1 MNPLDALKRAD
12 EALKKQVEEKNR
24 LKNERDRQYI
34 MDAVAQSLPGMM
46 SPLLHQVS
54 ENSRIASDEILSALQ
69 QVKIEQPKVD
79 VNVTTPEAKVTV
91 TNEPIKV
98 PEIST
103 AGIESAI
110 ERGIARAKFPKPEVN
125 VAAPVVNV
133 EAPEAPEPFDGEV
146 TLKGVDKKR
155 PLPVMMMGP
164 DGNPFQM
171 AQSAG
176 GGRGDFYT
184 IKDIQNSTGG
194 SLIDDDGFLRVTG
207 AFSVSSSNTSTQAI
221 DSSGNV
227 YSVANPYPVQVVS
240 GGTAT
245 SAVNLIDSSGVAYSG
260 SNPVPVT
267 GSFTSTPGLQISG
280 AVDSVNVVDAFGSTA
295 VSGVFNADNRLRVSL
310 ETGGSGLTDSEL
322 RASSVPVSQV
332 SGVAFSV
339 SVNDVFGSTGTNIV
353 NPDGRLKVELPTG
366 ASGLTDTE
374 LRATAVP
381 VAQVSGASFSVNVS
395 GAVGTIGVVTINPDG
410 NPTYSSASSGLTDT
424 ELRASHLDVQ
434 QVSGAT
440 DSVNVV
446 STVGLTDTQLRASTL
461 DIKQVSGSVDSVA
474 VIGTVPVSVANTLE
488 VIQVSGASNS
498 VNVLNTVTVSG
509 TVATG
514 GLTNTELRA
523 TTVDVKQVSGSI
535 DSVSV
540 IGTPTVSVTDIF
552 ASVGTDVINPDG
564 RIKVELPTGASGLT
578 DTELRASSVPVSQVS
593 GAGFSTNVTDIFG
606 STITTGVLNGD
617 NRIRVSLETGGS
629 GLTDAELRASHLD
642 VVQMSGTI
650 DSVYVTGVAA
660 SFFAEVTNPDN
671 RLKVELPTG
680 SSGLTD
686 TELRATPVP
695 VSGTVKIQDVNS
707 SVFSAFTSG
716 DYKAFPTVILDG
728 SGAQITS
735 FGGGTQYAEGA
746 SASTYTGTAVM
757 FAEASSDVA
766 KVVSSSDP
774 LPVTLATK
782 LDYTNDTISTLQ
794 LSGAIDSV
802 YITGASGTLASNIV
816 DSSGIA
822 YSGSNPVP
830 MTLAVSNATSTIN
843 ATLVDSAGAY
853 RGTLPVAVVAG
864 SAAIGSVTVN
874 GSTNSVIAVGPTL
887 HGVADIGSAPQ
898 KVGGIVMQA
907 NPTAE
912 VGGDVTNFRADDIG
926 RQITRPMQVRDLIA
940 TAYVSVANGTE
951 TTLLAAG
958 GAGVFHD
965 LIKVVLSN
973 NSTAAVGVNIR
984 AVTGGNIVFHYE
996 IPANGVV
1003 GESLAVPWPQD
1014 ATNNNWT
1021 IDLPDIT
1028 GTTVTASALF
1038 TKEV

>member
-12 EALKKQVEEKNR
+12 EALKKQVEEKQR

-69 QVKIEQPKVD
+69 SVKIEQPKVD
-79 VNVTTPEAKVTV
+79 VKVETPKAEVTV

-98 PEIST
+98 PEIDT
-103 AGIESAI
+103 KGIESAI
-110 ERGIARAKFPKPEVN
+110 ERGIARAKFPKPEVTVN
-125 VAAPVVNV
+125 APVVNV
-133 EAPEAPEPFDGEV
+133 EAPEMPEPFDGEV

-194 SLIDDDGFLRVTG
+194 SIIDNDGYLKVTG
-207 AFSVSSSNTSTQAI
+207 AFSVSA
-221 DSSGNV
+221 
-227 YSVANPYPVQVVS
+227 
-240 GGTAT
+240 
-245 SAVNLIDSSGVAYSG
+245 SG
-260 SNPVPVT
+260 STTISLVNVDGLYYNSDNPLPVT

-310 ETGGSGLTDSEL
+310 ETGGSGLTNSEL
-322 RASSVPVSQV
+322 RATSVPVSQV

-339 SVNDVFGSTGTNIV
+339 SVNDVFGSVGANLI
-353 NPDGRLKVELPTG
+353 NPDNRLKVELPTG

-374 LRATAVP
+374 LRA
-381 VAQVSGASFSVNVS
+381 
-395 GAVGTIGVVTINPDG
+395 
-410 NPTYSSASSGLTDT
+410 
-424 ELRASHLDVQ
+424 SHLDVQ
-434 QVSGAT
+434 QLSGAT

-446 STVGLTDTQLRASTL
+446 STVGLTDTQLRASTI
-461 DIKQVSGSVDSVA
+461 DVKQVSGSVDSVA
-474 VIGTVPVSVANTLE
+474 VIGTVPVSGTFFQATQPVSVANTLE
-488 VIQVSGASNS
+488 VVQVSGASNS

-552 ASVGTDVINPDG
+552 GSIGANVINPDG
-564 RIKVELPTGASGLT
+564 RIKVELPS
-578 DTELRASSVPVSQVS
+578 
-593 GAGFSTNVTDIFG
+593 
-606 STITTGVLNGD
+606 
-617 NRIRVSLETGGS
+617 
-629 GLTDAELRASHLD
+629 
-642 VVQMSGTI
+642 
-650 DSVYVTGVAA
+650 
-660 SFFAEVTNPDN
+660 
-671 RLKVELPTG
+671 G

-686 TELRATPVP
+686 TELRA
-695 VSGTVKIQDVNS
+695 SHLDVQQ
-707 SVFSAFTSG
+707 V
-716 DYKAFPTVILDG
+716 
-728 SGAQITS
+728 
-735 FGGGTQYAEGA
+735 
-746 SASTYTGTAVM
+746 
-757 FAEASSDVA
+757 
-766 KVVSSSDP
+766 
-774 LPVTLATK
+774 
-782 LDYTNDTISTLQ
+782 
-794 LSGAIDSV
+794 SGAIDSV
-802 YITGASGTLASNIV
+802 NVLTMPAVVVTSITNTIAANVV
-816 DSSGIA
+816 DSSGVA

-874 GSTNSVIAVGPTL
+874 GSTNSVIAVGATL
-887 HGVADIGSAPQ
+887 HGVTDIGSAPQ

-926 RQITRPMQVRDLIA
+926 RQLVRPMQVRDLIA

-973 NSTAAVGVNIR
+973 NSTAAVGVDIR
-984 AVTGGNIVFHYE
+984 CTTAGNIVFHYE

>member
-69 QVKIEQPKVD
+69 SVKIEQPKVD

-194 SLIDDDGFLRVTG
+194 SLIDNDGYLKVTG
-207 AFSVSSSNTSTQAI
+207 AFSVSA
-221 DSSGNV
+221 
-227 YSVANPYPVQVVS
+227 
-240 GGTAT
+240 
-245 SAVNLIDSSGVAYSG
+245 SG
-260 SNPVPVT
+260 STTISLVNVDGLYYNSDNPLPVT

-322 RASSVPVSQV
+322 RATSVPVS
-332 SGVAFSV
+332 
-339 SVNDVFGSTGTNIV
+339 
-353 NPDGRLKVELPTG
+353 
-366 ASGLTDTE
+366 
-374 LRATAVP
+374 
-381 VAQVSGASFSVNVS
+381 
-395 GAVGTIGVVTINPDG
+395 
-410 NPTYSSASSGLTDT
+410 
-424 ELRASHLDVQ
+424 
-434 QVSGAT
+434 
-440 DSVNVV
+440 
-446 STVGLTDTQLRASTL
+446 
-461 DIKQVSGSVDSVA
+461 QVSGSVDSVA
-474 VIGTVPVSVANTLE
+474 VIGTVPVSGTFFQATQPVSVANTLE
-488 VIQVSGASNS
+488 VVQVSGASNS

-552 ASVGTDVINPDG
+552 ASVGTNVINPDG
-564 RIKVELPTGASGLT
+564 RIKVELPS
-578 DTELRASSVPVSQVS
+578 
-593 GAGFSTNVTDIFG
+593 
-606 STITTGVLNGD
+606 
-617 NRIRVSLETGGS
+617 
-629 GLTDAELRASHLD
+629 
-642 VVQMSGTI
+642 
-650 DSVYVTGVAA
+650 
-660 SFFAEVTNPDN
+660 
-671 RLKVELPTG
+671 G

-686 TELRATPVP
+686 TELRASHLDVQQ
-695 VSGTVKIQDVNS
+695 VSGAIDSVNVLTMPAVVVTSITNTIAANVVDSSGVAYSGSNPFVISGSVTATGGGYLTDTQLRASTLDVKQVSGSIDSVYLTGIFGTVGVVTIN
-707 SVFSAFTSG
+707 
-716 DYKAFPTVILDG
+716 PDG
-728 SGAQITS
+728 SPVYGGS
-735 FGGGTQYAEGA
+735 SGGGTEYAEGA
-746 SASTYTGTAVM
+746 TASTYTGTAVI
-757 FAEASSDVA
+757 FREVSTDVA
-766 KVVSSSDP
+766 KVVSSTDP

-782 LDYTNDTISTLQ
+782 LDYTNDTISTIQ

-816 DSSGIA
+816 NSSGIA

-874 GSTNSVIAVGPTL
+874 GSTNSVIAVGATL

-973 NSTAAVGVNIR
+973 NSTAAVGVDIR
-984 AVTGGNIVFHYE
+984 CTTAGNIVFHYE

>member
-46 SPLLHQVS
+46 SPLLERVS
-54 ENSRIASDEILSALQ
+54 ENSRIASDEILSALHGI
-69 QVKIEQPKVD
+69 KIEQPKVD
-79 VNVTTPEAKVTV
+79 VKVETPKAEVTV

-98 PEIST
+98 PEIDT
-103 AGIESAI
+103 KGIESAI
-110 ERGIARAKFPKPEVN
+110 ERGIARAKFPKPEVTVN
-125 VAAPVVNV
+125 APVVNV
-133 EAPEAPEPFDGEV
+133 EAPEMPEPFDGEV
-146 TLKGVDKKR
+146 TLKGVDRKR
-155 PLPVMMMGP
+155 PLPVMMYGA

-194 SLIDDDGFLRVTG
+194 SLIDNDGFLRVTG
-207 AFSVSSSNTSTQAI
+207 AFSVSA
-221 DSSGNV
+221 
-227 YSVANPYPVQVVS
+227 
-240 GGTAT
+240 
-245 SAVNLIDSSGVAYSG
+245 SG
-260 SNPVPVT
+260 SSTVSLVNSDGTYYNSDNPLPVT

-322 RASSVPVSQV
+322 RATSVPVSQV

-339 SVNDVFGSTGTNIV
+339 SVNDVFGSVGANLI
-353 NPDGRLKVELPTG
+353 NPDNRLKVELPAG

-374 LRATAVP
+374 LRASAVP
-381 VAQVSGASFSVNVS
+381 VAQVSGASFSVSVS

-434 QVSGAT
+434 QLSGAT

-461 DIKQVSGSVDSVA
+461 DIKQVSGSSD
-474 VIGTVPVSVANTLE
+474 
-488 VIQVSGASNS
+488 S
-498 VNVLNTVTVSG
+498 VNVLNTVTITGAV
-509 TVATG
+509 TATG
-514 GLTNTELRA
+514 GGYLTDTQLRA
-523 TTVDVKQVSGSI
+523 SSVDIKQVSGSI

-540 IGTPTVSVTDIF
+540 IGTPTVSVTDVF
-552 ASVGTDVINPDG
+552 GSVGANVINPDG
-564 RIKVELPTGASGLT
+564 RIKVELPSGASGLT
-578 DTELRASSVPVSQVS
+578 DTELRATSVPVSQVS
-593 GAGFSTNVTDIFG
+593 GAVDSVNITNASLAVTGTFFQATQPISVTDIFATS
-606 STITTGVLNGD
+606 STSN
-617 NRIRVSLETGGS
+617 
-629 GLTDAELRASHLD
+629 
-642 VVQMSGTI
+642 VV
-650 DSVYVTGVAA
+650 
-660 SFFAEVTNPDN
+660 NPDN
-671 RLKVELPTG
+671 RVKVELPTG

-686 TELRATPVP
+686 TELRATSVP
-695 VSGTVKIQDVNS
+695 VSQVSGAVDSVSVIGTVTVDGSGVTQPISGTIKIQDVNS
-707 SVFSAFTSG
+707 TVFSAFNSG

-766 KVVSSSDP
+766 KVVSSTDP

-782 LDYTNDTISTLQ
+782 LDYTNDTISTVQ
-794 LSGAIDSV
+794 LSGVADSV
-802 YITGASGTLASNIV
+802 YITGASGTIASNIV
-816 DSSGIA
+816 DSTGVA

-843 ATLVDSAGAY
+843 ATLVDSTGAY

-874 GSTNSVIAVGPTL
+874 GSTNSIIAVGATL

-898 KVGGIVMQA
+898 KVGGIVMTA

-912 VGGDVTNFRADDIG
+912 SGGDVTNFRADDIG
-926 RQITRPMQVRDLIA
+926 RQINRPIQVRDLIR
-940 TAYVSVANGTE
+940 TAYASLSTNTE
-951 TTLLAAG
+951 TTLLTATS
-958 GAGVFHD
+958 GAFLD
-965 LIKVVLSN
+965 LVWVKFSN
-973 NSTAAVGVNIR
+973 TSSGAVTVDLRDSTAGS
-984 AVTGGNIVFHYE
+984 IVDTYE

-1003 GESLAVPWPQD
+1003 GISMAVPYPQGNQGN
-1014 ATNNNWT
+1014 AWT
-1021 IDLPDIT
+1021 VDFNDSDVSN
-1028 GTTVTASALF
+1028 TTVYVSGLF
-1038 TKEV
+1038 SQEV